1 MNDEEEGKREET
13 RWRLDITRA
22 LHALPPSLRVVVVA
36 QCTCRTLGFR
46 RPLIY
51 LFIARPPVADPGA
64 VAVAQVRGL
73 ATSSSV

>member
-36 QCTCRTLGFR
+36 QCICRTLGVH
-46 RPLIY
+46 RPSY
-51 LFIARPPVADPGA
+51 LFIYCSPPSRIQEPW
-64 VAVAQVRGL
+64 RSRRETGL